1 MPTHSLTLASHLYRY
16 IIPDMGDKSSKP
28 ATKQPADVLPN
39 ATAKQLLQS
48 KFIQACKI
56 GDVEVVRKLLSTIS
70 VNQGTK
76 KFGITGLLYACQ
88 NGHAEIV
95 ALLLDEAKGTI
106 NVNQTAKT
114 GIGASASP
122 LSIACSC
129 GHASIVTTLLDKAR
143 DEIDIN
149 QATEAGA
156 TPLMMAA
163 DRGYDNIVMHLLDQ
177 RGIDC
182 NKVWTRYDGKQF
194 TPLSRAKD
202 AGHDAVVKL
211 LQKKSHSESK

>member
-1 MPTHSLTLASHLYRY
+1 
-16 IIPDMGDKSSKP
+16 MGNKSSKP
-28 ATKQPADVLPN
+28 VTKPVDVLPN

-48 KFIQACKI
+48 KFVQACKI
-56 GDVEVVRKLLSTIS
+56 GDVEVARKLLSTIS

-76 KFGITGLLYACQ
+76 KFGVTGLLYACQ

-95 ALLLDEAKGTI
+95 VLLLDEARGTI

-129 GHASIVTTLLDKAR
+129 GHASIVSALLDKAR
-143 DEIDIN
+143 DKIDVN

-156 TPLMMAA
+156 TPIMMAA
-163 DRGYDNIVMHLLDQ
+163 DRGYDDIVMQLLNQ
-177 RGIDC
+177 PGIDC

-194 TPLSRAKD
+194 TPLARAKEV
-202 AGHDAVVKL
+202 GHDAVIKL
-211 LQKKSHSESK
+211 LQKKSHAESK

>member
-1 MPTHSLTLASHLYRY
+1 
-16 IIPDMGDKSSKP
+16 MGNKSSKP
-28 ATKQPADVLPN
+28 VTKPVDVLPN

-48 KFIQACKI
+48 KFVQACKI

-76 KFGITGLLYACQ
+76 KFGVTGLLYACQ

-95 ALLLDEAKGTI
+95 VLLLDEARGTI

-129 GHASIVTTLLDKAR
+129 GHASIVSALLDKAR
-143 DEIDIN
+143 DKIDVN

-156 TPLMMAA
+156 TPIMMAA
-163 DRGYDNIVMHLLDQ
+163 DRGYDNIVM
-177 RGIDC
+177 
-182 NKVWTRYDGKQF
+182 QF
-194 TPLSRAKD
+194 LNHPGTSSGLPISTVIPLIFPPLCTVL
-202 AGHDAVVKL
+202 AVCCCTKL
-211 LQKKSHSESK
+211 TYPSVHSMSI